1 MPLPESFG
9 LSLWTRRNVEIS
21 SASPK
26 SPAMALNLVVCL
38 KQVPNP
44 DLQFQVVPDGKDIR
58 RDGVN
63 YKVNGADEY
72 ALEEAVRLKE
82 KHGGRVI
89 ALTLGPKRV
98 DQVLREALAK
108 GADEAVRIAAEDSGT
123 YDVGT
128 VARLLAATVPTLP
141 HDLVLTGLQS
151 DDQVSSAT
159 GGLIAGLAGL
169 PHASVVTRVEVKDRI
184 LEVATEL

>member
-72 ALEEAVRLKE
+72 ALEEAVRSKE
-82 KHGGRVI
+82 KHGGRVV
-89 ALTLGPKRV
+89 ALTLGPKRTEPM
-98 DQVLREALAK
+98 LREALAK
-108 GADEAVRIAAEDSGT
+108 GADEAVRITYEDPAAF
-123 YDVGT
+123 DVGKN
-128 VARLLAATVPTLP
+128 ARLLAAAVRTIP
-141 HDLVLTGLQS
+141 HDLILTGVQS
-151 DDQVSSAT
+151 A
-159 GGLIAGLAGL
+159 
-169 PHASVVTRVEVKDRI
+169 HY
-184 LEVATEL
+184 